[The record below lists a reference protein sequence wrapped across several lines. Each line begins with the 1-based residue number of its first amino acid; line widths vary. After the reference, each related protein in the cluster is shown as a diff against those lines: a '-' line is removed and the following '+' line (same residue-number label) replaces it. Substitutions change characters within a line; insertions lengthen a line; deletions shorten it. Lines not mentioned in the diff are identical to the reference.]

1 MTAPHQVALQRLS
14 DEFGQL
20 SQQMARVAG
29 QLSELQR
36 SLPLPVPP
44 PLAPPAPLPP
54 PPVLG
59 PVPAPPPPV
68 YVPPPAPPRPPLAAR
83 LGTADGQGWIGKLL
97 AVAGVAVTL
106 IGVVLLLVL
115 AAQAGILRPEV
126 RVGAGAVLAAALVAS
141 GVRLYRRPGGQVGAI
156 ALAATGIAAAY
167 MDVVAVTTI
176 YGWLPG
182 VGGLVLAALI
192 GGGGLTLARRWDS
205 QQLGLLVLVPLTI
218 LAPIVADGITLLLIG
233 FMIALSAAALPVQLG
248 KDWVWMHAARTAA
261 VTLPLLAAL
270 FIASVA
276 GELGSGDDVWL
287 LGGACA
293 IAALLA
299 VLGALLLLPHTGNP
313 TATALLTVAGAL
325 PALAAAVAVPR
336 TLGALLTVAGAL
348 PALAAAVAVPRTLGA
363 LLAGALAAGLLI
375 LVAMPRRLPG
385 VEGAVVA
392 IWSALSAVAALIAVT
407 VAFAGH
413 VEGPVLLGLAL
424 IVGLAGRRSRVAR
437 WVAAGFAVPGAML
450 YVAFAPPE
458 TLLRATELNAAVAV
472 STLISSVLAV
482 AVALVL
488 AWTWTGSGRLNAD
501 EARFTW
507 AAAAFVALYAVT
519 MFTVTTG
526 VLVAGDGGFL
536 AGHMVATICWIG
548 AAAVLFALARRL
560 SGGDARTAPLL
571 GGLALTAAATA
582 KLFLFD
588 LGTLDGMFRV
598 AAFIVVGLVLLAMG
612 ANYARSLAT
621 TDEKGRAG

>member
-1 MTAPHQVALQRLS
+1 MPAAAGAATMAGMTAPHQVALQRLS

-36 SLPLPVPP
+36 SLPLPLPVT
-44 PLAPPAPLPP
+44 PPAPMPP
-54 PPVLG
+54 EPIPPE
-59 PVPAPPPPV
+59 PIRPPAPPPPPPV

-97 AVAGVAVTL
+97 AIAGVAVTL

-126 RVGAGAVLAAALVAS
+126 RVGAGAVLAGGLVAA

-182 VGGLVLAALI
+182 AAGLALAALI
-192 GGGGLTLARRWDS
+192 GGAGLTLARRWDS

-233 FMIALSAAALPVQLG
+233 FMIALSAATLPVQLG

-270 FIASVA
+270 FIAAVA

-299 VLGALLLLPHTGNP
+299 VLGALLLLPHTSYP
-313 TATALLTVAGAL
+313 AATALLTVAGAL
-325 PALAAAVAVPR
+325 PALAAATAVPR
-336 TLGALLTVAGAL
+336 ILGVLI
-348 PALAAAVAVPRTLGA
+348 
-363 LLAGALAAGLLI
+363 AGALAAALLAI
-375 LVAMPRRLPG
+375 VAMPRRLPG

-392 IWSALSAVAALIAVT
+392 IWSALSAVSALIAVT
-407 VAFAGH
+407 VAFAGYI
-413 VEGPVLLGLAL
+413 EGPVLLGLSL
-424 IVGLAGRRSRVAR
+424 MVGVAGRRSGVAR

-458 TLLRATELNAAVAV
+458 TLLAATDLGTAVAV
-472 STLISSVLAV
+472 STLISSVLTI

-488 AWTWTGSGRLNAD
+488 AWTWAGRGPLDDD
-501 EARFTW
+501 ETRLIW
-507 AAAAFVALYAVT
+507 GAAAFVALYAVT
-519 MFTVTTG
+519 MFTVTAG
-526 VLVAGDGGFL
+526 VLVAGEGGFL

-548 AAAVLFALARRL
+548 AAAALFVLARRL
-560 SGGDARTAPLL
+560 SGGEARTAPLL

-598 AAFIVVGLVLLAMG
+598 AVFMVVGLALLAMG
-612 ANYARSLAT
+612 ANYARSLAAT
-621 TDEKGRAG
+621 EEKAPNSDEIMK